1 MWTPVRVWFRLP
13 HRYFSP
19 TGVLVEKVF
28 VAQRVANKLFST
40 ENAVDAALAEATEL
54 MSVMLRA
61 RADLGLSATI
71 GDQAASKL
79 IEAISAL
86 GEARSAMVA
95 AHAQLDETRLRIGIR
110 TKLAG
115 VEDKPGGGWVN
126 NPAETVALRD
136 VG

>member
-1 MWTPVRVWFRLP
+1 M
-13 HRYFSP
+13 
-19 TGVLVEKVF
+19 EKVF

-61 RADLGLSATI
+61 RADLGLSATV